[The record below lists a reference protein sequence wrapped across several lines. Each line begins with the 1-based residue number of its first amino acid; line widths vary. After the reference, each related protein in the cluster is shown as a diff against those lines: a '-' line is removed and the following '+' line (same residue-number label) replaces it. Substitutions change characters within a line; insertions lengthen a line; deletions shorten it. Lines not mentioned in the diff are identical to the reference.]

1 MKQLTSLIW
10 FQSTASPRCSEW
22 WMGAFS
28 FLVCVLLLLSETKK
42 LIGKTQENELS
53 KDCIVR
59 TMSSGIS
66 WLSHLPS
73 LCCSFWGKDSERLWL
88 GLHIH
93 TQLRGGSLLKE
104 NQSALPRWKRERT
117 LDRQRVT
124 HVDYSNTWGWL
135 NTHSPVQG
143 RRHSWKTHHPSRCQL
158 PSCHMDHQFFQM
170 GHPSEFGAMVKG
182 SSGLMTFFPFN
193 QRISGYF
200 TPVSLHSA
208 ALACRMVYI
217 LVVRGALWIEGG

>member
-1 MKQLTSLIW
+1 MMSLLFNILSR
-10 FQSTASPRCSEW
+10 FFIVFLPRSKR
-22 WMGAFS
+22 
-28 FLVCVLLLLSETKK
+28 LL
-42 LIGKTQENELS
+42 
-53 KDCIVR
+53 
-59 TMSSGIS
+59 IS
-66 WLSHLPS
+66 WLQPPSTVILEPRKIVFHCFHFSPIYLPS

-93 TQLRGGSLLKE
+93 AQLRGGSLLKE
-104 NQSALPRWKRERT
+104 NQNALPRWKRERT
-117 LDRQRVT
+117 LDRQTVT

-158 PSCHMDHQFFQM
+158 PSCHMDHQFYQI

-217 LVVRGALWIEGG
+217 LVVGGALWIEGG